1 MSEFVVE
8 EVEEELD
15 EPRRVDLTLARI
27 EPWSVL
33 KISFLVSVALGIAG
47 VIAAVIL
54 WNVLDGMNVFGSI
67 ENFLVQLGADSFLEL
82 MDYLRL
88 PRVVAYA
95 TIFGI
100 LNVILIT
107 AITTVC
113 ALLYNL
119 LASLVG
125 GIHISLMDE

>member
-1 MSEFVVE
+1 MSEVIIE
-8 EVEEELD
+8 EVD
-15 EPRRVDLTLARI
+15 VDADSPRQVDLTLARI

-33 KISFLVSVALGIAG
+33 KISFLISVALGIAG
-47 VIAAVIL
+47 VIAAIVL
-54 WNVLDGMNVFGSI
+54 WNVLNGMNVFGSI
-67 ENFLVQLGADSFLEL
+67 ENFLIQLGADSFLEL

-107 AITTVC
+107 AISTVC

-125 GIHISLMDE
+125 GIQVSLMDE